1 MARTIVIYID
11 IDDDLGE
18 IGIETP
24 VIGEE
29 AVRKAIDTASEYMVY
44 DSDFNSM
51 VAAFNTY
58 KRLKREGEDVEIVFI
73 AGSNKSELEAQLA
86 FSSKIDDVI
95 EKLHPDQAIVVYD
108 SPEDAKAIPIVQSRI
123 KISAIEQVIVEQH
136 RGVEETYMLIG
147 RYLKR
152 AFSEEKFS
160 RIFLGVPGLI
170 FVLVGIFSLL
180 DLSYYIGPV
189 ILATIGVA
197 MIIRG
202 LRIDEQ
208 LEKWWENSVIMVI
221 TSVISIISVIIGL
234 VSLDLELQSIRIM
247 TLNQGIY
254 IVLGTLLPYFTFSIV
269 VLFSGKAISK
279 AVYRDIR
286 IWHDLIKVVSTIFL
300 YYVIFDFL
308 NEIIRNQ
315 FLGGET
321 LFTLA
326 ISSAVIIS
334 SYIALSFVEKS
345 KFTKTG

>member
-1 MARTIVIYID
+1 MAKIIVIYID

-24 VIGEE
+24 VIGES
-29 AVRKAIDTASEYMVY
+29 AVKNAIDVASEYMVY

-51 VAAFNTY
+51 VAAYNTY
-58 KRLKREGEDVEIVFI
+58 KRLKKQGEDVEIVFI
-73 AGSNKSELEAQLA
+73 AGSKKSELEAQLT
-86 FSSKIDDVI
+86 FSTKIDDVI
-95 EKLHPDQAIVVYD
+95 EKIHPAEAIVVYD
-108 SPEDAKAIPIVQSRI
+108 SPEDAKAIPIVQSRL
-123 KISAIEQVIVEQH
+123 KVSAIQQVIVEQH

-180 DLSYYIGPV
+180 NLSYYIGPV

-202 LRIDEQ
+202 LRIDEEI
-208 LEKWWENSVIMVI
+208 EKWWENSVIMVI
-221 TSVISIISVIIGL
+221 TSVISVISAVIGL
-234 VSLDLELQSIRIM
+234 VSLDLEIQTVKIS
-247 TLNQGIY
+247 TFSQGLD
-254 IVLGTLLPYFTFSIV
+254 IVLGTLLPYFTFAIV

-279 AVYRDIR
+279 AVTRDIR
-286 IWHDLIKVVSTIFL
+286 VWHDLIKVVSTIFM

-308 NEIIRNQ
+308 DEIGRNQ
-315 FLGGET
+315 FLGTET

-326 ISSAVIIS
+326 VSSAVIIS
-334 SYIALSFVEKS
+334 SYIALSLVEKY
-345 KFTKTG
+345 KITKT